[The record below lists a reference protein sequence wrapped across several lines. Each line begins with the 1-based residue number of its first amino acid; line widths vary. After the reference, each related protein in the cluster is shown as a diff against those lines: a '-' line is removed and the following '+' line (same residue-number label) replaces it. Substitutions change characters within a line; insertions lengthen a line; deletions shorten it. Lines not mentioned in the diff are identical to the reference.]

1 MVWPFEKT
9 GQKIASKQ
17 NMGDQIMDEERK
29 LQRAMELSGWEKPG
43 TEKLRKKLRNLQQ
56 IEKNW
61 KTFINH

>member
-1 MVWPFEKT
+1 MVWPFAKT

-43 TEKLRKKLRNLQQ
+43 TEKLRNLQQ